1 MAVSRQELQNAQNGA
16 IWSGT
21 SGGVTHFI
29 RKINGNYE
37 VWNSEASGS
46 KYQVTIDQAVT
57 YGNQYNMQNRNNTST
72 PTQRAPAAAAPAPA
86 NTGNNNRSND
96 DSASSN
102 NTTPRTTETT
112 TVRVAG
118 KRLENPLGWLPSYTY
133 QISLYMITPDAY
145 SAFSRSGGKDINAF
159 RNAPSITEVDTS
171 AMSGGAFLIAQSGGR
186 SVEDK
191 SEFFPFDY
199 GIDNLSIDTASPT
212 ETGAATAAFEFSL
225 RIVEP
230 YGFSF
235 VSNLKRARDALEE
248 YTNAYQKAR
257 EERTK
262 AANKGRKKK
271 IAGPPQ
277 PLKNF
282 FVLGIRFFGWDEE
295 GNPIKGDDVRNDT
308 PIDPNSTSEILF
320 ERFFPIR
327 IFEFKSQLDGKN
339 QVYNM
344 KGANVDAALGQNAT
358 VGVVKNDIKIIASTV
373 GEALDN
379 FAEELNKQMDSLKNK
394 NKMSKFYNYS
404 FNYQNDEAAEILGNA
419 SMLSKADIQ
428 KWKWPGS
435 KAKTSKQ
442 SNDATA
448 LKNYRVTD
456 QGAEFTITKGTPIL
470 KAVDRIVAQSQ
481 FLEAALEVVYDTSL
495 EANDD
500 KDDFNSLPN
509 PNPQELQWYFCTP
522 KTYDPEWS
530 EEINNWVYDTSY
542 VLNLYKTPCTFTPN
556 TKSKNTTR
564 YYGPIKKYEYWYS
577 GGNTSVIKYE
587 YNYNLNFFNAL
598 PGGEATTGENSN
610 DDGAGNAAKGLGD
623 RIEEPVDGKPGLGM
637 ATQQSYQTN
646 LYDPDGYVNAKLT
659 IIGDPDFLADPGSP
673 TAAPLSRNPDPN
685 APVSLRTVG
694 DQFYGRDGYTMNL
707 SGGQAFIE
715 VLFLEAVDYDE
726 EQGIMIVN
734 DSIQFYEDI
743 NPQATPNTRYKDN
756 RAAEGISH
764 SITSIKS
771 TFNGGFFQQYLVL
784 KPSEFNNPDTITTQ
798 REKKKSSGRQKTNS
812 GPAPKKGTATTTNT
826 GLKSDAYYNPNTVS
840 SYFPSK
846 SITGNPET

>member
-1 MAVSRQELQNAQNGA
+1 
-16 IWSGT
+16 
-21 SGGVTHFI
+21 
-29 RKINGNYE
+29 
-37 VWNSEASGS
+37 
-46 KYQVTIDQAVT
+46 
-57 YGNQYNMQNRNNTST
+57 
-72 PTQRAPAAAAPAPA
+72 
-86 NTGNNNRSND
+86 
-96 DSASSN
+96 
-102 NTTPRTTETT
+102 
-112 TVRVAG
+112 
-118 KRLENPLGWLPSYTY
+118 
-133 QISLYMITPDAY
+133 
-145 SAFSRSGGKDINAF
+145 
-159 RNAPSITEVDTS
+159 
-171 AMSGGAFLIAQSGGR
+171 
-186 SVEDK
+186 
-191 SEFFPFDY
+191 
-199 GIDNLSIDTASPT
+199 
-212 ETGAATAAFEFSL
+212 
-225 RIVEP
+225 
-230 YGFSF
+230 
-235 VSNLKRARDALEE
+235 
-248 YTNAYQKAR
+248 
-257 EERTK
+257 
-262 AANKGRKKK
+262 
-271 IAGPPQ
+271 
-277 PLKNF
+277 
-282 FVLGIRFFGWDEE
+282 
-295 GNPIKGDDVRNDT
+295 
-308 PIDPNSTSEILF
+308 
-320 ERFFPIR
+320 
-327 IFEFKSQLDGKN
+327 
-339 QVYNM
+339 
-344 KGANVDAALGQNAT
+344 
-358 VGVVKNDIKIIASTV
+358 
-373 GEALDN
+373 
-379 FAEELNKQMDSLKNK
+379 
-394 NKMSKFYNYS
+394 MSKFYNYS

-715 VLFLEAVDYDE
+715 VVFLEAVDYDE

-798 REKKKSSGRQKTNS
+798 REKKKSSGRKKSNS